1 MTAIKNIGEVMHLV
15 THTYTVQTFAS
26 AVSLLT
32 NYHFRT
38 IGSRQHTHT
47 LPSEKHRFT
56 LFKPLQAHF
65 FFKVAA
71 FLHSLSFFNCRFAL
85 PLSCCRFILIVLLVP
100 LSLSLCIVFG
110 TSNCADVG
118 SEWKIYIFF
127 LIKNTSV
134 AWCPWSLG
142 APGQLPSCPYG

>member
-65 FFKVAA
+65 FLSGRISTLFI
-71 FLHSLSFFNCRFAL
+71 FFQLSFCITAKLL
-85 PLSCCRFILIVLLVP
+85 PLHLDRSVGASFAEFVHCVWNVK
-100 LSLSLCIVFG
+100 LC
-110 TSNCADVG
+110 
-118 SEWKIYIFF
+118 
-127 LIKNTSV
+127 
-134 AWCPWSLG
+134 
-142 APGQLPSCPYG
+142 

>member
-1 MTAIKNIGEVMHLV
+1 MTAFKNIGEVMHLV

-26 AVSLLT
+26 AVNLLT

-47 LPSEKHRFT
+47 LCLLKNT
-56 LFKPLQAHF
+56 DLQCSNLCKRIF

-71 FLHSLSFFNCRFAL
+71 FLHSFNCRFAL
-85 PLSCCRFILIVLLVP
+85 PLNCCSFCWSLFRWVCAWCLERQIVLMW
-100 LSLSLCIVFG
+100 G
-110 TSNCADVG
+110 QNET
-118 SEWKIYIFF
+118 YIFF
-127 LIKNTSV
+127 WIKNTSV

>member
-1 MTAIKNIGEVMHLV
+1 MAFKNIGEVMHLV

-26 AVSLLT
+26 AVSLLR

-38 IGSRQHTHT
+38 IWSRQHTHT

-65 FFKVAA
+65 FLSGRISTLFQ
-71 FLHSLSFFNCRFAL
+71 LSFCITAKL
-85 PLSCCRFILIVLLVP
+85 LLVLLVP

-110 TSNCADVG
+110 TSNCA
-118 SEWKIYIFF
+118 
-127 LIKNTSV
+127 N
-134 AWCPWSLG
+134 
-142 APGQLPSCPYG
+142 

>member
-85 PLSCCRFILIVLLVP
+85 PLP
-100 LSLSLCIVFG
+100 LHLDRSVGASFAEFVHCVWNVKLC
-110 TSNCADVG
+110 
-118 SEWKIYIFF
+118 
-127 LIKNTSV
+127 
-134 AWCPWSLG
+134 
-142 APGQLPSCPYG
+142 

>member
-32 NYHFRT
+32 NYHFIS

-65 FFKVAA
+65 FFKVVA
-71 FLHSLSFFNCRFAL
+71 FLHYLFF
-85 PLSCCRFILIVLLVP
+85 SIVVLHSATAKL
-100 LSLSLCIVFG
+100 LSLHLDRSVG
-110 TSNCADVG
+110 TSFAEFVHCVWNVKLC
-118 SEWKIYIFF
+118 
-127 LIKNTSV
+127 
-134 AWCPWSLG
+134 
-142 APGQLPSCPYG
+142 

>member
-1 MTAIKNIGEVMHLV
+1 MTAFKNIGEVMHLV

-38 IGSRQHTHT
+38 IWSRQHTHT

-65 FFKVAA
+65 FFKWPH
-71 FLHSLSFFNCRFAL
+71 FYTIYFFQLSFCIRL

-110 TSNCADVG
+110 MSNCADVG
-118 SEWKIYIFF
+118 SE
-127 LIKNTSV
+127 
-134 AWCPWSLG
+134 
-142 APGQLPSCPYG
+142 

>member
-26 AVSLLT
+26 AVNLLT

-47 LPSEKHRFT
+47 LCLLKNTDLRCSNLCKRI
-56 LFKPLQAHF
+56 F

-85 PLSCCRFILIVLLVP
+85 PLNCCRFILIVLLVP

-118 SEWKIYIFF
+118 SE
-127 LIKNTSV
+127 
-134 AWCPWSLG
+134 
-142 APGQLPSCPYG
+142 